1 MHGMWMRR
9 VSVGIGLLG
18 LAVSPAVADDL
29 ASVRLDL
36 EHALPDQALDRVFA
50 SPPLMF
56 RGTPPRGS
64 MIYRERVN
72 GVVLIASTS
81 TVGTGVVVSGK
92 GDIVTNE
99 HVIRNAYKA
108 RGDGWVAVWFR
119 PSNGV
124 RPAKSEFLLARI
136 IQSNQRRDLAHIQ
149 LAQPMPQT
157 AAVIPLATVMPSI
170 GQDVFTISHPKNYL
184 WSFSQGVVSQIRP
197 DYEWKYPDGI
207 LRRATAIQTQAPVN
221 PGDSGGPLLDEAGA
235 VVGIVVGSATATDG
249 VYFAV
254 AVQHV
259 RELLLH

>member
-1 MHGMWMRR
+1 MHGLWMRR

-18 LAVSPAVADDL
+18 LAVSPAFAEDL

-50 SPPLMF
+50 SPPLLF

-81 TVGTGVVVSGK
+81 TVGTGVVVSGQ
-92 GDIVTNE
+92 GDIITNE

-108 RGDGWVAVWFR
+108 SGDEWVAVWFR

-136 IQSNQRRDLAHIQ
+136 IQSDQRRGLAPPH
-149 LAQPMPQT
+149 LAPLMTQT
-157 AAVIPLATVMPSI
+157 P
-170 GQDVFTISHPKNYL
+170 
-184 WSFSQGVVSQIRP
+184 GVGP
-197 DYEWKYPDGI
+197 
-207 LRRATAIQTQAPVN
+207 PVTPEPTLG
-221 PGDSGGPLLDEAGA
+221 PGACTMRTPTE
-235 VVGIVVGSATATDG
+235 
-249 VYFAV
+249 
-254 AVQHV
+254 H
-259 RELLLH
+259 